1 MFPQFGQCLK
11 DMPQHGFART
21 SNWYFESSHINS
33 ESVSVTFGLS
43 DTETTLALW
52 PHKFKLEYTVSLSEE
67 HLLCSL
73 KVKNTGASAF
83 GVHTLLHTYLKVPS
97 IQDVQVKGFKDRAFV
112 DKVDNC
118 QVGIDTRDIATITGE
133 VDRVMTGK
141 VDNPIKSVALIL
153 AKNRRQITVQAAA
166 SLTDATGKSVLWP
179 HDVVF
184 WNPWIVKAK
193 ALADLG
199 DLDYKE
205 FLCLEPG
212 TTSDW
217 VTVVPRGDLTLSQIL
232 VSSSSSQ

>member
-1 MFPQFGQCLK
+1 
-11 DMPQHGFART
+11 MPQHGFART
-21 SNWYFESSHINS
+21 SNWYFESSHIDS
-33 ESVSVTFGLS
+33 GSVSVTFGLS
-43 DTETTLALW
+43 DTEATLALW

-73 KVKNTGASAF
+73 KVKNIGASPF
-83 GVHTLLHTYLKVPS
+83 NVHTLLHTYLKVPT

-118 QVGIDTRDIATITGE
+118 QVGIDTREIATITGE

-141 VDNPIKSVALIL
+141 AENPITAVTLIL
-153 AKNRRQITVQAAA
+153 EKSRRQLTVQAAA
-166 SLTDATGKSVLWP
+166 SLSDATGRSVLWP

-184 WNPWIVKAK
+184 WNPWIAKAK
-193 ALADLG
+193 ALSDLG

-232 VSSSSSQ
+232 ESSATFQ